1 MLNEVLENSKNE
13 LMQIIQKSEGLQT
26 RKIKLEEEMQETK
39 EAILSLNQENRGLS
53 IYRKRNPIVEFFYE
67 DFF

>member
-26 RKIKLEEEMQETK
+26 RKVELEEEMQETK
-39 EAILSLNQENRGLS
+39 AAILKLNKENRGLS
-53 IYRKRNPIVEFFYE
+53 IYIKRNPII
-67 DFF
+67 